1 MKKILYILSMTIC
14 LLTSCGEKELPIPER
29 IQGDWFCESTS
40 LNSTKVSVYVTFTQD
55 SFTLFQKIGEGAYRV
70 YQGTYTLDT
79 DASGA
84 YILTGQ
90 YNDGTPWG
98 AQYILESTSN
108 DVLTL
113 TAEGITETYT
123 RIAGGIPQEVRNSAD
138 AAVKSSGS
146 EEEIRFF

>member
-1 MKKILYILSMTIC
+1 MKKILYILATAIC

-29 IQGDWFCESTS
+29 IRGNWFCESTS

-79 DASGA
+79 DASGT
-84 YILTGQ
+84 YVLTGQ

-98 AQYILESTSN
+98 AEYILESTSN
-108 DVLTL
+108 NVITL

-123 RIAGGIPQEVRNSAD
+123 RVSGGIPAEVRNSAT
-138 AAVKSSGS
+138 AVKSSAT
-146 EEEIRFF
+146 EEVRFL